1 MRASAPMS
9 RRKPRLFSFA
19 REVELSYFPDVG
31 PGTTAWHALSQAVA
45 AFASVCEDRSLSPD
59 RLERVM
65 AAATHQ
71 HPSVCGLGTSRL
83 AVLGHYFPEVGAAF
97 GELMRHPG
105 LQVRLF
111 ATTALS
117 NAPAEMAR
125 EHLLV
130 ALADPEWQ
138 VRKAAAQ
145 VCSAVPIPGVLPAL
159 RTAREVER
167 DARVRIVLQL
177 AEEHQARVSTA
188 P

>member
-1 MRASAPMS
+1 MS

-31 PGTTAWHALSQAVA
+31 PGTSTWHVLSDAVM

-59 RLERVM
+59 RLARVM
-65 AAATHQ
+65 AAAGHQ

-83 AVLGHYFPEVGAAF
+83 AVLAHYFPEVGAAF
-97 GELMRHPG
+97 AELMRHPG

-111 ATTALS
+111 TTTALS
-117 NAPAEMAR
+117 NAPADVAR
-125 EHLLV
+125 EHLQV

-145 VCSAVPIPGVLPAL
+145 VCSAVPIAGILPAL
-159 RTAREVER
+159 TAAREVER

-177 AEEHQARVSTA
+177 AEEHQARLVPVA
-188 P
+188 

>member
-1 MRASAPMS
+1 MT

-31 PGTTAWHALSQAVA
+31 PGTPTWHVLAYAVA

-59 RLERVM
+59 RIARVM

-83 AVLGHYFPEVGAAF
+83 AVLSHYFPEVSAAF
-97 GELMRHPG
+97 AELMRHAS

-117 NAPAEMAR
+117 NAPTDMAR
-125 EHLLV
+125 EHLRV

-145 VCSAVPIPGVLPAL
+145 VCSAVPLPGVLPAL
-159 RTAREVER
+159 RAAREIER

-177 AEEHQARVSTA
+177 AEEHQARVATPA
-188 P
+188 